1 MIQSNVQTIFS
12 HLKKYMSK
20 LFPVCPVFTS
30 SGPVRTIAVFPSVLP
45 LSTAHSSVCLPLK
58 KLTIGSGDWSICL
71 QGQTHKDQW
80 DGECVCVCV
89 CMCIFIIANLS
100 SCHSSN
106 LVSESRSLQEYPIF
120 TAVSTRTEKEWAGK
134 SEKATVRRCCHVATA
149 QHLKWSHYPATVF
162 HNTFFV
168 PSQNPY
174 FKPSLLK
181 QSYSLGDSLLKSV
194 LYCGHS

>member
-1 MIQSNVQTIFS
+1 M
-12 HLKKYMSK
+12 
-20 LFPVCPVFTS
+20 
-30 SGPVRTIAVFPSVLP
+30 
-45 LSTAHSSVCLPLK
+45 SSVYQFRSSEDYSSLSFSPPLVYSPQLCLSALEK
-58 KLTIGSGDWSICL
+58 TDHWVWGLEYLSAGANTQRSMGWCVS
-71 QGQTHKDQW
+71 
-80 DGECVCVCV
+80 VCVCV

-149 QHLKWSHYPATVF
+149 QHLKWCHYPATVF